1 MGKLMLLKCILGS
14 IGHFIFFG
22 LIMLLI
28 IPGYIVYFISKFFV
42 KEPQYVFQQGASLS
56 YKLFYLLAPNIVLKP
71 DLLEDI
77 PDGAIFIST
86 HQSILD
92 FPALATFI
100 QKYII
105 FANVN
110 LDKFPA
116 IAKISNLAGVR
127 YIKGKSLPEVAEI
140 FQEIETHLDDNKNV
154 IYFAE
159 GTRHEGDT
167 LLPFK
172 RGAFKLSRKKN
183 RPIVPIVIEGAYR
196 LLPRKSFCFRTSKKV
211 NIYMKMLEPLYPKDF
226 SSDKE
231 MMHHAQKI
239 MQEEKTRLC
248 NIS

>member
-1 MGKLMLLKCILGS
+1 MLLKCILGS

-22 LIMLLI
+22 SIMLLI
-28 IPGYIVYFISKFFV
+28 VPGYIVYLVSKLFV

-56 YKLFYLLAPNIVLKP
+56 YKLFYLLSPNIVLKP
-71 DLLEDI
+71 DLLDEI
-77 PDGAIFIST
+77 PNGAIFVST

-100 QKYII
+100 KKYVI

-116 IAKISNLAGVR
+116 IAKISHLAGVR
-127 YIKGKSLPEVAEI
+127 YIKGKSLPEVSEI
-140 FQEIETHLDDNKNV
+140 FQEIETHLDENKNV

-172 RGAFKLSRKKN
+172 RGAFKLAMKKN
-183 RPIVPIVIEGAYR
+183 KPIVPIVIEGAYK
-196 LLPRKSFCFRTSKKV
+196 LLPRKSFCFKTSKKV
-211 NIYMKMLEPLYPKDF
+211 NIHMKMLTPLYPKDF
-226 SSDKE
+226 SSEKE
-231 MMHHAQKI
+231 LMQYTQKI
-239 MQEEKTRLC
+239 MQEEKSRLC
-248 NIS
+248 DIS

>member
-1 MGKLMLLKCILGS
+1 MLLKCILGS

-22 LIMLLI
+22 LITVMI
-28 IPGYIVYFISKFFV
+28 IPGYIVYLISKLFV
-42 KEPQYVFQQGASLS
+42 KEPQYIFQAGASLS
-56 YKLFYLLAPNIVLKP
+56 YKLFFILAPNIVLKP
-71 DLLEDI
+71 DLLDEI

-100 QKYII
+100 KKYLI

-110 LDKFPA
+110 LAKYPM
-116 IAKISNLAGVR
+116 IAKISHLAGVR
-127 YIKGKSLPEVAEI
+127 YIKGRQLPELSEI
-140 FQEIETHLDDNKNV
+140 FKEIETHLDEGKNV

-172 RGAFKLSRKKN
+172 RGAFKLAMKKN
-183 RPIVPIVIEGAYR
+183 KPIVPIVIEGAYR
-196 LLPRKSFCFRTSKKV
+196 LLPRKSFCFKTDKKV
-211 NIYMKMLEPLYPKDF
+211 NIHMKMLKPLYPKDF
-226 SSDKE
+226 SSDIE
-231 MMHHAQKI
+231 MKDYAQKI

-248 NIS
+248 DIS